1 MTTHD
6 QNLQSQAAADYPHQ
20 RRVFQV
26 HARVFVA
33 SIVLIFAVNLAL
45 NLATSSTGQ
54 WSAWWSIWALLGW
67 GLGVAVHGLVVRLA
81 RPNNQHREGDGA
93 S

>member
-6 QNLQSQAAADYPHQ
+6 QNLQSQVAADSPHQ

-33 SIVLIFAVNLAL
+33 SMVLIFAVNLAL
-45 NLATSSTGQ
+45 NLATSTTGQ
-54 WSAWWSIWALLGW
+54 WSAWWSIWALVGW
-67 GLGVAVHGLVVRLA
+67 GLGVAVHGVVVGLA
-81 RPNNQHREGDGA
+81 RPRRQDPEGGGA
-93 S
+93 